1 MQPIL
6 KLDLTTGTQEIYSIP
21 AEWERDYIGG
31 SALAARL
38 LYDELHPGVAALSPE
53 APLLFITGPLTG
65 TAGPAVGRFV
75 VCGRSPATGLW
86 TESHCGGF
94 WGTELRKAGYDGLWI
109 TGKAQEPA
117 YLWIHDDQIEVR
129 DAAHLWGMETA
140 TAQATLIQALGS
152 KPKPRVAVIG
162 PAGESQIPFALI
174 LADHGRVA
182 GRTGMG
188 AVMGSKNLKAVAV
201 CGSSKIPIVAQNF
214 PELRS
219 AANRDLKDD
228 NFTSAAH
235 ELGTAAVA
243 DYADYLGEMPKK
255 YFQAGTFDGVA
266 KVSGSTMAET
276 ILTGTSACHACVIAC
291 GRVVALPETFGVLV
305 TSSKF
310 LEMPDKDP
318 KGLPREQKGPEYE
331 TIVGFGP
338 NLLIDDLPFIV
349 RMGELCDRY
358 GMDVITLS
366 GTLGLAFTLY
376 EQGIINPEDTGGLE
390 LNWGD
395 TQIVE
400 TLVHQTARREGFGAA
415 LAEGSRALGRRF
427 GAENQAVQV
436 NGLELAYHDPRGAS
450 GMALVYA
457 TSPRGACHNQSDYF
471 LPDIFG
477 QDEPSLGLEYFGR
490 HAGAEKSA
498 NVAIHQNWRTVFNAL
513 VMCIFANVPPE
524 DILDLLN
531 AATGDS
537 RTLEELLRVGERAWN
552 LKRLVNRRL
561 GLVGAHDI
569 LPAPLRIPYA
579 EGGAAGYEIPFEA
592 MLQAYYH
599 ARGWDSE
606 TGMPTREKLDELGIG
621 KLGD

>member
-6 KLDLTTGTQEIYSIP
+6 KLNLTTGTQEVYNIP
-21 AEWERDYIGG
+21 AEWEREYIGG

-38 LYDELHPGVAALSPE
+38 LYDELRPDVDALSPE

-65 TAGPAVGRFV
+65 TAGPSVGRFV
-75 VCGRSPATGLW
+75 ICGRSPATGLW
-86 TESHCGGF
+86 AESHCGGF
-94 WGTELRKAGYDGLWI
+94 WGPELRKAGFDGLWI
-109 TGKAQEPA
+109 TGRAQNPV
-117 YLWIHDDQIEVR
+117 YVWIQDEQIEVR
-129 DAAHLWGMETA
+129 DAVHLWGLDTA
-140 TAQATLIQALGS
+140 TSQATLIQTLGG

-174 LADHGRVA
+174 LTDHDRVA
-182 GRTGMG
+182 GRTGLG

-201 CGSSKIPIVAQNF
+201 RGSKKISVVSEKF

-219 AANRDLKDD
+219 AANRALKKD

-255 YFQAGTFDGVA
+255 YFRAGTFDGVSN
-266 KVSGSTMAET
+266 VSGSTMTET

-291 GRVVALPETFGVLV
+291 GRVVALPEI
-305 TSSKF
+305 SSDVS
-310 LEMPDKDP
+310 EDP
-318 KGLPREQKGPEYE
+318 GSLPRTRKGPEYE
-331 TIVGFGP
+331 TVVGFGP
-338 NLLIDDLPFIV
+338 NLLIDDLAFIV

-358 GMDVITLS
+358 GMDTISLS

-376 EQGIINPEDTGGLE
+376 EQGILTIADTGGLE

-395 TQIVE
+395 RQVVE
-400 TLVHQTARREGFGAA
+400 TLVHQTARRENFGAA
-415 LAEGSRALGRRF
+415 LAAGSRALGRRF
-427 GAENQAVQV
+427 GAEEQAVQV

-471 LPDIFG
+471 LPDLFG
-477 QDEPSLGLEYFGR
+477 QDEPALGMARFER
-490 HAGAEKSA
+490 HAGAEKAA

-513 VMCIFANVPPE
+513 VMCVFANVPPE

-531 AATGDS
+531 AATGET
-537 RTLEELLRVGERAWN
+537 RTLEELLRAGERAWN
-552 LKRLVNRRL
+552 LKRIINRNL
-561 GLVGAHDI
+561 GLVGANDV
-569 LPAPLRIPYA
+569 LPAPLRIPY
-579 EGGAAGYEIPFEA
+579 EDGGSAGYEIPFED
-592 MLQAYYH
+592 MLQAYYA
-599 ARGWDSE
+599 ARGWDAE
-606 TGMPTREKLDELGIG
+606 TGMPTASKLAELNLEI
-621 KLGD
+621 KNLNHPRNTNSTN